1 MTLNNI
7 LLTIRLRKLF
17 VSLYDF
23 SVLSPFLSRD
33 VHPHGDGAV
42 DVGLYHRA
50 KVLQNQLHCATADG
64 DVPGKSPIS
73 LSTERQQ
80 NENEGGGTTYISY
93 LLWRRSPMGGRRAVQ
108 RSRFQIDGRSV
119 MTESRS
125 LRTAW
130 SLYDTAW
137 STAARIQVEVIRVL

>member
-1 MTLNNI
+1 MPVHVDKFICELC
-7 LLTIRLRKLF
+7 F
-17 VSLYDF
+17 P
-23 SVLSPFLSRD
+23 SPFLSRD

-50 KVLQNQLHCATADG
+50 EVLQDQLHCATADG
-64 DVPGKSPIS
+64 DVPAKRPI
-73 LSTERQQ
+73 LSSTRRQQ
-80 NENEGGGTTYISY
+80 DEHEGDGATYISY
-93 LLWRRSPMGGRRAVQ
+93 LLWRRSPMGGRSAVQ
-108 RSRFQIDGRSV
+108 RSRFQIEGRSV

-137 STAARIQVEVIRVL
+137 STAAIFQAEVLHKCTSVTPP